1 MTPTSIILDRPMFR
15 KFTLSAAL
23 DELLWIDSQF
33 QFYAVNSQ
41 ERNQLMKYRDFVESH
56 VEVPKL
62 T

>member
-1 MTPTSIILDRPMFR
+1 MTPTNILLERPILQ

-33 QFYAVNSQ
+33 KFYAAKS
-41 ERNQLMKYRDFVESH
+41 EEHNQLMKYRGFVESH
-56 VEVPKL
+56 VEVPKQ